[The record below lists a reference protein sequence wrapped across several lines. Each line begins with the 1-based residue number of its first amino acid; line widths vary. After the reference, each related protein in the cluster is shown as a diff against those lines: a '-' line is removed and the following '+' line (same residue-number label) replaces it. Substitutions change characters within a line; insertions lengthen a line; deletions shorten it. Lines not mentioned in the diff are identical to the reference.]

1 MFGRHRSAGRLADG
15 GDGWGR
21 GEIGR
26 SRRGEERRDEMRG
39 EGEVGGVVR
48 VGRGLLK
55 LTIGNSWSNTTISSK
70 ICSAATALR

>member
-48 VGRGLLK
+48 VGQ
-55 LTIGNSWSNTTISSK
+55 IGR
-70 ICSAATALR
+70 AHV

>member
-39 EGEVGGVVR
+39 EGEEI
-48 VGRGLLK
+48 GR
-55 LTIGNSWSNTTISSK
+55 
-70 ICSAATALR
+70 AHV